1 MQRPYAGPALGG
13 SRPRAAGLTVRVA
26 AGYPHLMFRG
36 FILRYLGLVG
46 AGLPSDE
53 AATRLPVPLRALVL
67 RLCRSAVIV
76 SGFETEHSGDESH
89 VHRLAYLR
97 SVGKGAVDPNRIDD
111 VRARFDA
118 NRDLRGEDRAGTR
131 LGLSSLAWMLVA
143 SGIGAAVFVLT
154 RPAPPTPRA
163 VPTEGAAVIPPSEE
177 APPHPLTELFEERVP
192 AYVVALDARSAR
204 REPMPPGDVAGTRAR
219 LLEALGSQAPD
230 LVPTMSDLLD
240 ASESFSSEGA
250 AYADEAWLQR
260 LVLFHDALAAAE
272 APFYVDAQL
281 TEYAYPE
288 RRRVLISTYSVL
300 SRERF
305 SYPRDADVV
314 EVQALLL
321 RRLDSLSFRQSLL
334 GYTRPEIRYAL
345 VLVDRIEGFL
355 ISQHLP
361 SMHSA
366 DESVF
371 VRGYEDER
379 DTHWVTEFEVWAH
392 EDLLAEA
399 ESAVRSRGVAPE
411 ALAELARAVV
421 QRRHAI
427 DAMSHSLRRRGI
439 ELLQPATYAFDAER
453 LAAFRDAENGGRLA
467 EVREA
472 EAALARPE
480 LRAAYEAVLDAFV
493 VSVEEHEVQHRI
505 DYEADRLVA
514 VPPALAEYTGE
525 TESEDRVNRRAERAN
540 AELSA
545 YLSQVARGPEHA
557 RTSLLHVASFLMAR
571 ESWSMPEAYAALVVF
586 SSIAESAG
594 IEHGPLVVARRVV
607 RGEIAGIYGAV
618 RGRPDLAD
626 LAGRAWARLYG
637 SELPTLTALP

>member
-1 MQRPYAGPALGG
+1 M
-13 SRPRAAGLTVRVA
+13 V
-26 AGYPHLMFRG
+26 
-36 FILRYLGLVG
+36 RYLGLVG
-46 AGLPSDE
+46 AGMSPDE
-53 AATRLPVPLRALVL
+53 AAARLPVGLRALVL

-76 SGFETEHSGDESH
+76 SGFETEHSADEPH

-97 SVGKGAVDPNRIDD
+97 TIGKHAVDPNRIDD

-118 NRDLRGEDRAGTR
+118 SRDIRGEASAATR
-131 LGLSSLAWMLVA
+131 LGLSSLAMALVA
-143 SGIGAAVFVLT
+143 MGVAAALFVLT
-154 RPAPPTPRA
+154 RPP
-163 VPTEGAAVIPPSEE
+163 PPSPRVAAAETPE
-177 APPHPLTELFEERVP
+177 AIPTADEPAPHPLTELFEERLP

-204 REPMPPGDVAGTRAR
+204 REPMPPADVAGTRAR
-219 LLEALGSQAPD
+219 LLEALGSQAPE
-230 LVPTMSDLLD
+230 LVPTMSGLLD
-240 ASESFSSEGA
+240 ASESFSSEGT
-250 AYADEAWLQR
+250 AYADEAWLQH
-260 LVLFHDALAAAE
+260 LVLFHDALAAAD

-281 TEYAYPE
+281 AEYAYPE
-288 RRRVLISTYSVL
+288 RRRVLLSTYSVL

-305 SYPRDADVV
+305 SYAREGAGV
-314 EVQALLL
+314 EVQALFL
-321 RRLDSLSFRQSLL
+321 RRLDTLSFRQSLL

-355 ISQHLP
+355 IGQHLP
-361 SMHSA
+361 SIHSA

-392 EDLLAEA
+392 EDLAAEA
-399 ESAVRSRGVAPE
+399 ESAVRARGLPPE
-411 ALAELARAVV
+411 GLSELARALVG
-421 QRRHAI
+421 RRHAI
-427 DAMSHSLRRRGI
+427 DAMSHSLRGRGI
-439 ELLQPATYAFDAER
+439 ELLQPSTYGFDAER
-453 LAAFRDAENGGRLA
+453 LAAFRDGENGGRLA

-480 LRAAYEAVLDAFV
+480 LRAAYDAVLDAFAA
-493 VSVEEHEVQHRI
+493 SVAEHEVQHRI

-514 VPPALAEYTGE
+514 VPAALAEYTGE

-571 ESWSMPEAYAALVVF
+571 DNWNMPEAYAALVVF
-586 SSIAESAG
+586 SSLADAAG

-607 RGEIAGIYGAV
+607 RSEVAAIYGAV
-618 RGRPDLAD
+618 RGRADLAD